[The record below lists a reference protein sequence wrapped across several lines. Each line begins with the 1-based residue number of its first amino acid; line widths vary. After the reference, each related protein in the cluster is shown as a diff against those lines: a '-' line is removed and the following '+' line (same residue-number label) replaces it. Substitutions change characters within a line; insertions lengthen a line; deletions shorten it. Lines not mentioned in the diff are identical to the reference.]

1 MKESVTEASAILREA
16 RELHRNVFQAI
27 VGIKRVFG
35 RRETT
40 LEELIDLCWLL
51 RQTSKLYDDLRKE
64 LARQDDTISIVVAN
78 RWLMRPT
85 HGPIRGELAT
95 GSPDVRD
102 QPCIPRRSDN
112 PEAYDAMLRDLG
124 VPEDVVSSAAIRIDF
139 EGIGNFLAA
148 LQQAGKP
155 VPAFLKKAGESYTK
169 ATLRLTT
176 KRGNPF
182 DSEGSKNDSVT
193 NDRKN
198 ENDNE
203 V

>member
-1 MKESVTEASAILREA
+1 MKESVTDASQILREA
-16 RELHRNVFQAI
+16 RELHSKVFQVL

-40 LEELIDLCWLL
+40 LEELVDMCWLL
-51 RQTSKLYDDLRKE
+51 RQASKLYDDLRKE
-64 LARQDDTISIVVAN
+64 LNKQDEIISIVVAN

-102 QPCIPRRSDN
+102 QPCIPRRSEN
-112 PEAYDAMLRDLG
+112 PEAYDNMLRSLG
-124 VPEDVVSSAAIRIDF
+124 VPEDVVATAAIRIDF

-148 LQQAGKP
+148 LQESGKP
-155 VPAFLKKAGESYTK
+155 VPDFLKKAGESYTK

-193 NDRKN
+193 NHRKI
-198 ENDNE
+198 EDDTE